1 MKKLTLVFAA
11 FAAPLLAIA
20 QMTTNNGVPYLMNQ
34 SVDMSAQFADPTNT
48 YFAADSL
55 VSFDIATGRGIIQW
69 SRNEMHPRQ
78 AFNANGYW
86 IVPLENMDFPG
97 PAQVENM

>member
-1 MKKLTLVFAA
+1 MKKLTLALAA
-11 FAAPLLAIA
+11 LAFPLLASA
-20 QMTTNNGVPYLMNQ
+20 QMATNNGVPYLMNQ

-48 YFAADSL
+48 YFTADSL
-55 VSFDIATGRGIIQW
+55 VSFDTTTGRGIIQW

-86 IVPLENMDFPG
+86 VVPLRQMTNTQP
-97 PAQVENM
+97 